1 MNRWIVAKVGVALV
15 MMILASNNMIPHVST
30 GNSEKDIVFA
40 GAIGVM
46 AGVIIV
52 EIIQRLSCNM
62 MRLKKEK

>member
-1 MNRWIVAKVGVALV
+1 MTKVGTALV
-15 MMILASNNMIPHVST
+15 MMILASNNMIPHIST
-30 GNSEKDIVFA
+30 GNSEKDLVFA
-40 GAIGVM
+40 GAIGAI